1 MTDRHD
7 VAATLRW
14 MRDGEARF
22 GALLAAVPDAAL
34 AEPCALPGWTRAHLV
49 GHMARNA
56 EALTRLATW
65 ARTGVETPM
74 YSGPDQRNDD
84 IEASAGHP
92 PARLRADVTATATA
106 LDVALGAVGA
116 AGAWTAQVRSAQGRD
131 IPAAEVPWMRNREV
145 WLHAVDLD
153 AGASVDD
160 IPAGVVDLL
169 IADVAGVLSGKDGCP
184 SAVLAPTDR
193 SGTWTLG
200 PAAGAAPTIDAPAAA
215 IAGWLTG
222 RSALDGTPALP
233 RWL

>member
-7 VAATLRW
+7 VAATLDW

-22 GALLAAVPDAAL
+22 AALVADLPDAAL
-34 AEPCALPGWTRAHLV
+34 AEPCALDGWTRAHLV

-74 YSGPDQRNDD
+74 YSGPEQRNDD
-84 IEASAGHP
+84 IETSAGYP
-92 PARLRADVTATATA
+92 PARLRADLTATTAT
-106 LDVALGAVGA
+106 LDGTLARLDDVD
-116 AGAWTAQVRSAQGRD
+116 WKAQVRSAQGRD
-131 IPAAEVPWMRNREV
+131 IPAAEVPWMRIREV

-153 AGASVDD
+153 VGASVGD
-160 IPAGVVDLL
+160 IPADVVDLL
-169 IADVAGVLSGKDGCP
+169 IADVAGTLSVKEGCP
-184 SAVLAPTDR
+184 SVVLAPSDR
-193 SGTWTLG
+193 SRTSILG
-200 PAAGAAPTIDAPAAA
+200 LSDDGPTIDAPAAA

-222 RSALDGTPALP
+222 RSSLDGAPSLP